1 MSESEK
7 NQQALDDYLDNLV
20 NDGSDNKSDIT
31 QKMDPI
37 KDEQEVSVTPEE
49 EEVFENAE
57 TEKELF
63 FISEDDLS
71 SYDKDIPL
79 EKYVDLKRYGIG
91 KGEEKKEDDNTKKV
105 ESESESKNIE
115 NESNGNEEE
124 GGDEEEEENDEKKE
138 GVSLDDLYGDASDD
152 FLDGS
157 DSDLEGY
164 GNGGRSWQG
173 VGYDELNS
181 DKSDEDGDDDIFS
194 GGDKKSFDELG
205 KGKKKTFEPGKLNK
219 NNMLI
224 FICAFLGLIFVG
236 FSFATR
242 DKDKNKNGD
251 NADDTVNINDY
262 SPDFG
267 NYKARGYKE
276 PKEEISKEQQ
286 DAIDTINSFLD
297 PTGKEKYVP
306 EERNG
311 QRGQSGSSY
320 GGGNTYGGG
329 NGSESGGYTSSS
341 PSNSGGNSQVDE
353 YQERV
358 TSSLR
363 KGINNREEYT
373 YYPSQNQNG
382 GNNYTT
388 SYANGGTN
396 ASDGYFNQLGQ
407 VYSALGANRQS
418 ENTNAKTQSLR
429 FSDAGKYDRNKEGG
443 DAYSIPPNSIYPGY
457 IIPAVLVS
465 GINTDYPGDITAR
478 VTSNVYDS
486 RTGSVLLIPSG
497 SILRGSYSSS
507 SIGISRIQIA
517 WQTLIINRDGVDYM
531 VNLGSMVGTDAKGYS
546 GIGGSLNDHYFAY
559 LKAAGLSALFTYINS
574 SVYSVSKAQKN
585 KVTAEMID
593 DAQEVGQSL
602 TDKLLERALDI
613 APTVT
618 VKGGTRINVDVN
630 KTLTLMPY
638 ERDMPKK
645 RYRR

>member
-20 NDGSDNKSDIT
+20 NDGSDNKSDVT

-37 KDEQEVSVTPEE
+37 KNEEVVSVTPEE
-49 EEVFENAE
+49 QEILDDDES
-57 TEKELF
+57 EKDLF
-63 FISEDDLS
+63 LISEDDLS
-71 SYDKDIPL
+71 SYKEDIPL
-79 EKYVDLKRYGIG
+79 EKFVDLKRYGIG
-91 KGEEKKEDDNTKKV
+91 NKEIDDKKKEEVNKENSENKV
-105 ESESESKNIE
+105 EVKSKEEESEAGSE
-115 NESNGNEEE
+115 EENGNE
-124 GGDEEEEENDEKKE
+124 KRE
-138 GVSLDDLYGDASDD
+138 GVSLNDLLGDGDDENEDNY
-152 FLDGS
+152 LDGS
-157 DSDLEGY
+157 DPNLGGEG
-164 GNGGRSWQG
+164 NTGRGWQG
-173 VGYDELNS
+173 VGFDELNGG
-181 DKSDEDGDDDIFS
+181 KSDNGEDDDIFS
-194 GGDKKSFDELG
+194 GEGKKSFDELSS
-205 KGKKKTFEPGKLNK
+205 GKKKIFEPGKLNK

-224 FICAFLGLIFVG
+224 FICAFLGLIFIG

-242 DKDKNKNGD
+242 DKNKKKD
-251 NADDTVNINDY
+251 NVNTDDTVNINDY

-276 PKEEISKEQQ
+276 PKEEVSKEQQ

-297 PTGKEKYVP
+297 PSGKEVYVP
-306 EERNG
+306 EEKTETKVTY
-311 QRGQSGSSY
+311 S
-320 GGGNTYGGG
+320 GGGN
-329 NGSESGGYTSSS
+329 N
-341 PSNSGGNSQVDE
+341 NQNVSQNDE

-363 KGINNREEYT
+363 KGINDREEYSIL
-373 YYPSQNQNG
+373 PSTSQG
-382 GNNYTT
+382 GNGTYTT
-388 SYANGGTN
+388 SYGNSGTN

-407 VYSALGANRQS
+407 IYSGLGVNGQGETASNKSQ
-418 ENTNAKTQSLR
+418 NLR
-429 FSDAGKYDRNKEGG
+429 YSDAGKYDRNKSGG
-443 DAYSIPPNSIYPGY
+443 DTSLIPPNSIYPGY

-593 DAQEVGQSL
+593 DAQEVGQNL
-602 TDKLLERALDI
+602 TDKLLDRALDI

-630 KTLTLMPY
+630 KVLTLTPY

-645 RYRR
+645 RYKR